1 MYLRIEHKSFIIFT
15 YVLSAL
21 MIIGQ
26 ILGVSGITSLAYAL
40 SFLTVFV
47 LWCLHIKEVNALD
60 LLAVSIIALSLL
72 GVIATY
78 TTLSVSYF
86 FNWITFAFVFLYFS
100 VCLKIRLDRRAL
112 INLFRV
118 NFFVALLSCIIYIV
132 KFDWVFY
139 VTNTG
144 VRYLRYDFYN
154 PNTAAIFL
162 FCIAVT
168 GLLKFFFSEHT
179 SIFKQIAYIALSF
192 ALIVQTLSRTVCIA
206 IVFFVI
212 IYVIFKRKG
221 RYFLPKGNVFC
232 IVVSLFPFI
241 FAIVYSIFIQN
252 PAIHKIFS
260 FLVSEGKEM
269 DSRQYV
275 WEYAFRLVKESPL
288 FGSYGYLLTH
298 PDFSQMHNSH
308 LNVLVSYGVIVFV
321 LVVIYLFLVMKKITA
336 ESKNNRTELCVWAFI
351 VCLILGAGEAILFS
365 GGLSFYLFVGQFL
378 LLANVPG
385 ENIKAL
391 DRKHIIEE

>member
-1 MYLRIEHKSFIIFT
+1 MYLRIKHKSFIIFT

-26 ILGVSGITSLAYAL
+26 LLGVSGITSLAYAL
-40 SFLTVFV
+40 SFLTVLV

-72 GVIATY
+72 GAIATY

-86 FNWITFAFVFLYFS
+86 INWITFAFVFLYFS
-100 VCLKIRLDRRAL
+100 VCLKIKLDRQAL
-112 INLFRV
+112 LNLFRV
-118 NFFVALLSCIIYIV
+118 NFIVAVLSCIIYIV

-144 VRYLRYDFYN
+144 VRYLQYDFYN

-168 GLLKFFFSEHT
+168 GMLKFFFSEHT
-179 SIFKQIAYIALSF
+179 SIFKQIVYITLSF
-192 ALIVQTLSRTVCIA
+192 ALIIQTLSRTVFIA
-206 IVFFVI
+206 IVFFVV

-221 RYFLPKGNVFC
+221 RYFLPKGNIFC
-232 IVVSLFPFI
+232 MAIATFPLI

-252 PAIHKIFS
+252 PVVHKIFS

-269 DSRQYV
+269 DSRRYV
-275 WEYAFRLVKESPL
+275 WEYAFRLVKESPI
-288 FGSYGYLLTH
+288 FGSYGYLLSQ
-298 PDFSQMHNSH
+298 PSFSQMHNSH
-308 LNVLVSYGVIVFV
+308 LNVMVSYGVIVFV

-336 ESKNNRTELCVWAFI
+336 ESKKYRTELCVWAFV
-351 VCLILGAGEAILFS
+351 VCLILGCGEAILFS

-385 ENIKAL
+385 ENIKEL
-391 DRKHIIEE
+391 DLKGTLEE